1 MEHDLA
7 GLIKMN
13 VHFSLL
19 HIKIIMKQIFLG
31 LNAIHEKDL
40 IHRDLKPDN
49 ILYNNKGEVKVAD
62 FNLSVNRFKPNL
74 T

>member
-40 IHRDLKPDN
+40 IHRDLKRRN
-49 ILYNNKGEVKVAD
+49 YFLFTNYFSLFCLKNFV
-62 FNLSVNRFKPNL
+62 
-74 T
+74 